1 MEEEREEKMGRRRDE
16 GSKRDR
22 EGSMI
27 GMVDLDGGVDVLP
40 MFDSSITSMGH

>member
-1 MEEEREEKMGRRRDE
+1 MEEERRRRE
-16 GSKRDR
+16 QGRKYKR
-22 EGSMI
+22 EKSII